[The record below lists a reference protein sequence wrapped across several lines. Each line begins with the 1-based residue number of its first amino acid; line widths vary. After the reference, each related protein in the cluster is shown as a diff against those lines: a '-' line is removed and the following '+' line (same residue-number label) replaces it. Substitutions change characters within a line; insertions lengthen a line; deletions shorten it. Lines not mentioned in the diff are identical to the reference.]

1 MEYIPIIL
9 SAIAVILL
17 IIILVKLPK
26 NNGNDNS
33 AELNNVNENLK
44 EIKYN
49 VDNLNKQNT
58 NLMATQ
64 REEMQKSILS
74 LGDNLRKEQK
84 SQQEVVSEKLNELN
98 TGFENIRKSVVS
110 SIDSLREANIQSLD
124 KLREENKKS
133 LDEINGTVNE
143 KLQKTLDDKISKS
156 FEAVNKRLAEVYEGL
171 GEMKNVAAGVSD
183 LKNVLS
189 NVKTKGIMG
198 EIQLGAI
205 LDEILAPEQYAEQ
218 IPVTPKSSERVDFAV
233 KLPASEN
240 GDGVLLPIDSKFP
253 SESYAHLLDAYES
266 GNAEEV
272 KNKRAM
278 LESDIKKM
286 AKSIRDKYIAPPY
299 TTDFAIMFLPFE
311 GLYAEVV
318 NIRGL
323 VEKLQNE
330 YKVNVASPSTMA
342 AMLNSLQMGFRTLAI
357 QKKSGEVW
365 KILEATKKEFAT
377 FETVLENT
385 RNRLRQADD
394 ELDKLIGTR
403 TRAINRKL
411 KDVGSLETTESS
423 QELLEMD

>member
-1 MEYIPIIL
+1 M
-9 SAIAVILL
+9 
-17 IIILVKLPK
+17 
-26 NNGNDNS
+26 
-33 AELNNVNENLK
+33 
-44 EIKYN
+44 
-49 VDNLNKQNT
+49 
-58 NLMATQ
+58 
-64 REEMQKSILS
+64 
-74 LGDNLRKEQK
+74 
-84 SQQEVVSEKLNELN
+84 
-98 TGFENIRKSVVS
+98 GFDSIRKSVVI
-110 SIDSLREANIQSLD
+110 SIDNLKDANTQSLD

-133 LDEINGTVNE
+133 LDEIQGTVNE
-143 KLQKTLDDKISKS
+143 KLQKTLDEKISQS
-156 FEAVNKRLAEVYEGL
+156 FETVNKRLAEVYEGL

-189 NVKTKGIMG
+189 NVKAKGIMG
-198 EIQLGAI
+198 EFQLGAI

-218 IPVTPKSSERVDFAV
+218 VAVIPNSTERVDFAV
-233 KLPASEN
+233 KLPASET
-240 GDGVLLPIDSKFP
+240 GESVFLPIDSKFP
-253 SESYAHLLDAYES
+253 ATPYENLLLAYES
-266 GNAEEV
+266 GNPDDI
-272 KNKRAM
+272 KTKKSL
-278 LESDIKKM
+278 LETEIKKM

-299 TTDFAIMFLPFE
+299 TTDFAIMFLSFE

-365 KILEATKKEFAT
+365 KILEATKKEFST
-377 FETVLENT
+377 FETVLEAT

-411 KDVGSLETTESS
+411 KDVTVLEESENAE
-423 QELLEMD
+423 QLLEI

>member
-1 MEYIPIIL
+1 MEYITLAL
-9 SAIAVILL
+9 SLLTVILL
-17 IIILVKLPK
+17 IAVLVKLPK
-26 NNGNDNS
+26 ADTGRSEDYERLSDNIS
-33 AELNNVNENLK
+33 

-49 VDNLNKQNT
+49 VDNLNKQN
-58 NLMATQ
+58 ATQMTAQ
-64 REEMQKSILS
+64 REEIQRSILN

-84 SQQEVVSEKLNELN
+84 IQQEIVSENLKTLNES
-98 TGFENIRKSVVS
+98 FENIRRSVVLS
-110 SIDSLREANIQSLD
+110 VD

-240 GDGVLLPIDSKFP
+240 GEGILLPIDSKFP
-253 SESYAHLLDAYES
+253 SESYAQLLDAYES
-266 GNAEEV
+266 GNADEI
-272 KNKRAM
+272 KNKRAV

-286 AKSIRDKYIAPPY
+286 AKSIRDKYIVPPY

-311 GLYAEVV
+311 GLYAEAV

-365 KILEATKKEFAT
+365 KVLEATKKEFAS
-377 FETVLENT
+377 FEAVLENT

-403 TRAINRKL
+403 TRARNRNL
-411 KDVGSLETTESS
+411 KDVALLETNES
-423 QELLEMD
+423 L